1 MQKFRTILLIA
12 LTATIAIS
20 LCAAPKKTSNKTQ
33 KRPKMEK
40 VKLPKL
46 PPANEMKQPFAYNDI
61 ITSFRYELYD
71 VEANK
76 PVRSEVYIL
85 TNTKSKFDNDYYTG
99 LYYRRYGTY
108 TENYGY
114 NYSEP
119 DIKPA
124 LDSLKVAIAELRLYD
139 FARSSVDNEDRS
151 RSRWLVEIE
160 FLSEKIIEIVEYTD
174 QDEKADA
181 GFICQTLRNI
191 FESQISRTEATRA
204 YRMLE
209 RTEYKPDGTW
219 QRMKRYDNEGRV
231 CGGEDVDRPDVDY

>member
-33 KRPKMEK
+33 KRPKVEK

-119 DIKPA
+119 DINHKIPKIHVISTPMA
-124 LDSLKVAIAELRLYD
+124 V
-139 FARSSVDNEDRS
+139 SSAAS
-151 RSRWLVEIE
+151 FLV
-160 FLSEKIIEIVEYTD
+160 SSAVRHCPST
-174 QDEKADA
+174 
-181 GFICQTLRNI
+181 
-191 FESQISRTEATRA
+191 
-204 YRMLE
+204 
-209 RTEYKPDGTW
+209 
-219 QRMKRYDNEGRV
+219 
-231 CGGEDVDRPDVDY
+231 